1 MSKIQTN
8 EQIRL
13 ARMESICNRLRS
25 EMDDVMQRAYE
36 QAVAD
41 NDTDRASEMARK
53 IRNRLL
59 DKSDAQMSLDRI
71 GLNTSTST
79 AVLAS
84 LKNIFDNDWAVYRQH
99 LRDISAQEG
108 FPFNIDW
115 GISPDAKKKGGISD
129 VGGDN

>member
-1 MSKIQTN
+1 MGKIQSN
-8 EQIRL
+8 DQIRL
-13 ARMESICNRLRS
+13 ARMEAICNQIKS

-41 NDTDRASEMARK
+41 NDTDRAAELARK

-71 GLNTSTST
+71 GLDTSTSV
-79 AVLAS
+79 AFLS
-84 LKNIFDNDWAVYRQH
+84 SIKSIFSNDWAVYRQH
-99 LRDISAQEG
+99 LRDITAQEG

-115 GISPDAKKKGGISD
+115 GVSPDAEKERAK
-129 VGGDN
+129 

>member
-1 MSKIQTN
+1 MSKIQSN
-8 EQIRL
+8 DQIRL
-13 ARMESICNRLRS
+13 ARMESICNQIKS

-41 NDTDRASEMARK
+41 NDADRAAEIARK
-53 IRNRLL
+53 IRNRML

-79 AVLAS
+79 AFLTS
-84 LKNIFDNDWAVYRQH
+84 LKNIFNNDWAVYRQH
-99 LRDISAQEG
+99 LRDVPAQEG

-115 GISPDAKKKGGISD
+115 GTSPDKTTDETEG
-129 VGGDN
+129 

>member
-13 ARMESICNRLRS
+13 ARMESICNQIKS

-36 QAVAD
+36 RAVAD
-41 NDTDRASEMARK
+41 NDTDRAAEMARK
-53 IRNRLL
+53 IRNRML

-71 GLNTSTST
+71 GLNTSST
-79 AVLAS
+79 TAFLTS

-99 LRDISAQEG
+99 LRDITKQEG

-115 GISPDAKKKGGISD
+115 GSSPDKTTDETEG
-129 VGGDN
+129 

>member
-1 MSKIQTN
+1 MSKIQSN

-13 ARMESICNRLRS
+13 ARMESICNQIKS

-41 NDTDRASEMARK
+41 NDADRAAEMARK
-53 IRNRLL
+53 IRNRML
-59 DKSDAQMSLDRI
+59 DKTDAQMSLDRI

-79 AVLAS
+79 AFLTS

-99 LRDISAQEG
+99 LRDITAQEG

-115 GISPDAKKKGGISD
+115 GTSPDKTNDETEG
-129 VGGDN
+129 

>member
-1 MSKIQTN
+1 MSKIQSN

-13 ARMESICNRLRS
+13 ARMEAICNQIKS

-41 NDTDRASEMARK
+41 NDADRAAEMARK
-53 IRNRLL
+53 IRNRML

-71 GLNTSTST
+71 GLNTSST
-79 AVLAS
+79 TAFLTS
-84 LKNIFDNDWAVYRQH
+84 LKNIFNNDWAVYRQH
-99 LRDISAQEG
+99 LRDITAQEG

-115 GISPDAKKKGGISD
+115 GTSPDK
-129 VGGDN
+129 NTNETEE

>member
-1 MSKIQTN
+1 MSKIQNN
-8 EQIRL
+8 EQMRL
-13 ARMESICNRLRS
+13 ARMESICNQIRS

-36 QAVAD
+36 KAVVD
-41 NDTDRASEMARK
+41 NDADRAAEMARK

-79 AVLAS
+79 AFLTS
-84 LKNIFDNDWAVYRQH
+84 LKNIFNNDWAVYRQH
-99 LRDISAQEG
+99 LRDITAQEG

-115 GISPDAKKKGGISD
+115 GASPDK
-129 VGGDN
+129 NTNETEE